1 MPDFDTAATPSHLDT
16 ASPITDDAWPAEA
29 IAACQPAG
37 TAAAG
42 PHRDGAED
50 AR

>member
-1 MPDFDTAATPSHLDT
+1 MTDFAAAIPSHLDT
-16 ASPITDDAWPAEA
+16 ASPITDDAWSPEA

-37 TAAAG
+37 AGAAG